1 MSTAGAGTENE
12 AQPRN
17 SGFFF
22 LLNKNSGWF
31 SKLFFSC
38 QAKQARPIK
47 FMYKAFIKIKK
58 KKKKEFMYKAV
69 IHDVCPIVPTIG
81 LHSNQASED
90 IQLIVEI

>member
-1 MSTAGAGTENE
+1 MFANFLASSTAGAGTENE

-31 SKLFFSC
+31 SKLFLSC

-47 FMYKAFIKIKK
+47 
-58 KKKKEFMYKAV
+58 FMYKAV